1 MAGLPCASC
10 FYGSPSDGVRC
21 GAGLRR
27 AAAAS
32 RRCRCPPSGAVKPT
46 MQTKPTPAEL
56 PDDWRALAAQQR
68 RLGADSQARI
78 LEFCADEL
86 AAALL
91 RAGDELLSLSRAA
104 QESGYSADHLS
115 RMVRE
120 GRIPNSGRKAKPLIR
135 RKDLPVKA
143 SRYKENPCA
152 NSQNPLYSSRLFR
165 DIIHSKFGG
174 DDAQD

>member
-1 MAGLPCASC
+1 
-10 FYGSPSDGVRC
+10 
-21 GAGLRR
+21 
-27 AAAAS
+27 
-32 RRCRCPPSGAVKPT
+32 
-46 MQTKPTPAEL
+46 MQPKPTPAEL
-56 PDDWRALAAQQR
+56 PNDWRALAAQQR
-68 RLGADSQARI
+68 RLGADAQARI

-86 AAALL
+86 AAALM

-135 RKDLPVKA
+135 RKDLPQKA
-143 SRYKENPCA
+143 NKHKGKPCFPA
-152 NSQNPLYSSRLFR
+152 QSDYISGRLFR
-165 DIIHSKFGG
+165 DIIHSKYGD